1 MPKQKEPKRSI
12 RIRNACDVYDV
23 SRSTIYRAIYDGRI
37 TPVKV
42 GGCTILSVS
51 QLDKLFLGVQE

>member
-1 MPKQKEPKRSI
+1 MPEKKEPKRSI

-23 SRSTIYRAIYDGRI
+23 SRSTIYRAIDNGNT
-37 TPVKV
+37 TPIKM
-42 GGCTILSVS
+42 GGCTFLSVK